1 MMVDTPLYNSRIIKS
16 YVEYLY
22 RYFPD
27 IDVAPLL
34 KYADI
39 ETFQL
44 DDEGHWLTQVQ
55 SDRFHEILVQTTK
68 DPDISKKVG
77 RFSVASRASG
87 ALGQYMLGFINPAT
101 AYAVLEKI
109 NARLSRAAVLKT
121 KAIGADQIEAK
132 VVLQPGV
139 IEKPYQCI
147 YRLGTMES
155 LAKLFTKKF
164 ANIEHPVCTH
174 KGGDCCLYII
184 SWEKTRA
191 FFWKRIRNYSFIS
204 GFIICAISL
213 GILNPSHWDTLVFL
227 YIIMAM
233 GVTLYVEHLGK
244 KELLANIQSQGDA
257 AERLLD
263 QINKRYNESL
273 LIQEIGQAASMIP
286 DIDKLLVS
294 IMEFM
299 GKRLEFDRGMIMLAN
314 KQKDCLVYTVS
325 FGYNPQDEDY
335 LKNIKFHL
343 DNPRSKGVA
352 VEAFKTQNPF
362 LVNDVAEIESNLSPK
377 SLDFIRAMG
386 SQSFI
391 CVPIVYKG
399 ESMGI
404 LIVDNV
410 QSKKPLS
417 QTEMSLLMGIAPQI
431 GISINNAIAYHKIK
445 ESEERFR
452 ALIQNSS
459 DVVSIL
465 DEKGRFIYNTPSME
479 KIFGYPAEDLIG
491 RFYSSFIHSEDLARV
506 GRDFLEV
513 AQGTNPG
520 IPTEFRFL
528 KKDGSWILLE
538 SLGTNLLNYPGIN
551 GLVITSRDVT
561 ERKHSEEIRQ
571 GLEVRLRRAEKMEAL
586 GTLAG
591 GVAHDLNNV
600 LGVLVGYSEL
610 MLTKIPAADPLR
622 RYVTNI
628 MKSSE
633 RGAAIIQDLLTLARR
648 GVAISE
654 AVNLNTMIAEYLKT
668 PDFEKL
674 VSLHPHI
681 DFRMDLDP
689 GLLNI
694 KGSPVHLGKTL
705 MNLVTNAAEAITDEG
720 IVMIRTENRYLDK
733 PVHGYEVAGE
743 GDYAVLTVSDNG
755 QGIPAANIGNIFE
768 PFYTKKVMG
777 QSGTGLGLAVV
788 WGAVKDHNG
797 FIDVQSEEGKGTQF
811 ILFFPV
817 TREDVQ
823 KEKSATPRTAYD
835 GAGESIL
842 VVDDVQEQR
851 ELAASI
857 LTDLGYDVQTVA
869 SGEEA
874 VAFLLQNQSVKLLVL
889 DMIMEPGMDGL
900 ATYRRVLE
908 INPQQRAII
917 VSGFSE
923 TERVRQAQELG
934 AGAYVRKPYIMEQIG
949 LAIRKEL
956 DRP

>member
-1 MMVDTPLYNSRIIKS
+1 MMDAPPLYNSRILKS
-16 YVEYLY
+16 YVEYLQ

-27 IDVAPLL
+27 IDIAPLL
-34 KYADI
+34 KYANI

-44 DDEGHWLTQVQ
+44 NDEGHWLTQVH
-55 SDRFHEILVQTTK
+55 SDRFHEILVQTTR
-68 DPDISKKVG
+68 DPDISKKAG
-77 RFSVASRASG
+77 RFSVTSRASG
-87 ALGQYMLGFINPAT
+87 ALGQYMAGFINPAT
-101 AYAVLEKI
+101 AYAFLGKI
-109 NARLSRAAVLKT
+109 NARLSRAAELKT
-121 KAIGADQIEAK
+121 KSIEADKIEAK
-132 VVLQPGV
+132 AVLQPGV
-139 IEKPYQCI
+139 VEKPYQCL
-147 YRLGTMES
+147 YRLGALEA
-155 LAKLFTKKF
+155 LAKLSTNEF
-164 ANIEHPVCTH
+164 ARIEHPACIH

-184 SWEKTRA
+184 SWEKTRT
-191 FFWKRIRNYSFIS
+191 FFWKRIRNYSFLL
-204 GFIICAISL
+204 GFILCVISL
-213 GILNPSHWDTLVFL
+213 GILHPDQWDTLVFL
-227 YIIMAM
+227 YIIMAVGM
-233 GVTLYVEHLGK
+233 TLHTEHLEK
-244 KELLANIQSQGDA
+244 KDLLANIQNQGDA

-273 LIQEIGQAASMIP
+273 LIQEIGQAASMIL
-286 DIDKLLVS
+286 DVDKLLVS
-294 IMEFM
+294 IMESLE
-299 GKRLEFDRGMIMLAN
+299 KRLDFDRGMIMLAN
-314 KQKDCLVYTVS
+314 KQKDCLVYTIS
-325 FGYNPQDEDY
+325 FGYNPQDEDF

-343 DNPRSKGVA
+343 DNPLSRGVA
-352 VEAFKTQNPF
+352 VEAFRKQRPF
-362 LVNDVAEIESNLSPK
+362 LVNDVSDIENDLSPK
-377 SLDFIRAMG
+377 SLDFVRAMG

-452 ALIQNSS
+452 TLLQNSS

-465 DEKGRFIYNTPSME
+465 DEQGLFIYNTPSIE
-479 KIFGYPAEDLIG
+479 KVLGYLTEDLIG
-491 RFYSSFIHSEDLARV
+491 KSYSNFIHSEDLARV
-506 GRDFLEV
+506 GGNFLEV
-513 AQGTNPG
+513 AQGKNRG
-520 IPTEFRFL
+520 IPAEFRFL

-538 SLGTNLLNYPGIN
+538 SLGSNLLNYPGIN

-561 ERKHSEEIRQ
+561 ERKRSEKERQ

-610 MLTKIPAADPLR
+610 MLTKIPAEDPLR
-622 RYVTNI
+622 KYVANI

-648 GVAISE
+648 GVAVSE
-654 AVNLNTMIAEYLKT
+654 VVNINTTITEYLKT

-674 VSLHPHI
+674 ASSHPHI
-681 DFRMDLDP
+681 DFRLDLEP
-689 GLLNI
+689 RLLNI

-705 MNLVTNAAEAITDEG
+705 MNLVTNAAEAITDG
-720 IVMIRTENRYLDK
+720 GVVVIRTENRYLDK
-733 PVHGYEVAGE
+733 PIQCYEVAKE

-755 QGIPAANIGNIFE
+755 QGIPAANMGKIFE

-817 TREDVQ
+817 TREDVR
-823 KEKSATPRTAYD
+823 KEQSTVPLAAYA
-835 GAGESIL
+835 GAGEAIL

-874 VAFLLQNQSVKLLVL
+874 VAFLESHSVQLLVL

-900 ATYRRVLE
+900 ATYQRVLE
-908 INPQQRAII
+908 INPQQRAIV

-923 TERVRQAQELG
+923 TERVRQTQELG

-949 LAIRKEL
+949 LAIREEL